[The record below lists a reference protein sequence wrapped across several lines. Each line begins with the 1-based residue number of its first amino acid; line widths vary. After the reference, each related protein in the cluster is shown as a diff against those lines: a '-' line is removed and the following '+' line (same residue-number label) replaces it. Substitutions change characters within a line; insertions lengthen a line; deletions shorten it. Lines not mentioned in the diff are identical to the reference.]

1 MKGTAPP
8 GARNEREAAAW
19 VRGMFARV
27 ARRYDLANHLLSF
40 NIDRFWRA
48 RTVRRVRPILE
59 RPGACVLDI
68 CCGTGDLTLALAREC
83 RTPASGRACP
93 APTPHPCRGEGV
105 PSGSLALVLG
115 SDFCHPMLVAAR
127 RKGAAG
133 LFEADALRLPLRD
146 ASFDLV
152 TVAFGFRNLA
162 NYGVGLAEMRRVL
175 RPGGMAAILE
185 FSEPPNAV
193 FAALYHFYSRRILPL
208 IGGALSGSRDAYT
221 YLPESVRK
229 FPSAEE
235 LAEEMRRAGFAEVRY
250 ERFTGGV
257 ATLHLGVIPS
267 PLPPL

>member
-27 ARRYDLANHLLSF
+27 ARRYDVANHVLSF
-40 NIDRFWRA
+40 NIDRLWRA
-48 RTVRRVRPILE
+48 RTVRRVRPMLA
-59 RPGACVLDI
+59 RPDARVLDI

-83 RTPASGRACP
+83 RRP
-93 APTPHPCRGEGV
+93 V
-105 PSGSLALVLG
+105 FG

-127 RKGAAG
+127 GKGAAG
-133 LFEADALRLPLRD
+133 LFEADALSLPLRD
-146 ASFDLV
+146 ASLDLV

-162 NYGVGLAEMRRVL
+162 NYRAGLVEMRRVL
-175 RPGGMAAILE
+175 RPAGMAAILE

-235 LAEEMRRAGFAEVRY
+235 LAKEMRRAGFREVRY
-250 ERFTGGV
+250 ERFSGGIV
-257 ATLHLGVIPS
+257 ALHLGVT
-267 PLPPL
+267 PPRRPPA